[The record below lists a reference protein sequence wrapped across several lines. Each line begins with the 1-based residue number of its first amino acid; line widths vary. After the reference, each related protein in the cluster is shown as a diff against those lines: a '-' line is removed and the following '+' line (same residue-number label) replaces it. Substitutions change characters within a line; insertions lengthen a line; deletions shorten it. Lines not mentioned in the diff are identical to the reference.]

1 MPRISGLEAPSSSS
15 GGSLAGCTG
24 AGASDQVR
32 LEVVRGIKVVRC
44 KCFKIYTWEYQIII
58 HGI

>member
-1 MPRISGLEAPSSSS
+1 MPSISGLEAPSSSG

-32 LEVVRGIKVVRC
+32 LEVVRGIKVVRRNVS
-44 KCFKIYTWEYQIII
+44 KSIIGNI
-58 HGI
+58 DTAI